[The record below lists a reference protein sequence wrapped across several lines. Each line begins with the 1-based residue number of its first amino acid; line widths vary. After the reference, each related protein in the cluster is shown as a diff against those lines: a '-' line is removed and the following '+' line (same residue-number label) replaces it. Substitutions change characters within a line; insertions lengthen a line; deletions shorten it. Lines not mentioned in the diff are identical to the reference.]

1 MLDSGI
7 EIETPVF
14 MPVGTQA
21 TVKALTP
28 EVLHHI
34 GAKIILCNSYHLYL
48 RPGIDVLKKFE
59 NLHRFMNWNAGIL
72 TDSGGF
78 QVFSLKSLR
87 TMEDDGVVFN
97 SHIDGSRHMLTPEK
111 VIDIQNIIGSDI
123 KMVLDDCVSYQ
134 EERESVEHA
143 LKRTLSWARR
153 SKEYFE
159 ERESRG
165 SLFSIVQGGMYKELR
180 EKCAL
185 ELLDLDFDG
194 YALGGLSVGEENS
207 LMYEIVHHTTDFLP
221 EHKPRYLMGVGTPAD
236 LHNCIAE
243 GIDMFD
249 CVMPTRNARNGM
261 LFTMKGNINIK
272 RQEYSL
278 DTKPIEEDCVCYTCK
293 NFSRSYL
300 RHLFKSKEILASCLN
315 SIHNIHFYLEL
326 MRKVR
331 EAIQQDRFME
341 FKNEFLSSYAH

>member
-14 MPVGTQA
+14 MPVGTLA

-28 EVLHHI
+28 LMLETI

-48 RPGIDVLKKFE
+48 RPGTDVLKKFGS
-59 NLHRFMNWNAGIL
+59 LHRFMNWNGGIL

-87 TMEDDGVVFN
+87 TMENDGVVFN

-111 VIDIQNIIGSDI
+111 VIDIQNTIGSDI

-143 LKRTLSWARR
+143 LERTLSWARR

-165 SLFSIVQGGMYKELR
+165 SLFGILQGGMYKELR
-180 EKCAL
+180 ERCAL
-185 ELLDLDFDG
+185 ELLNIDFDG
-194 YALGGLSVGEENS
+194 YALGGLSVGEENK

-236 LHNCIAE
+236 LRNCILR

-261 LFTMKGNINIK
+261 LFTMNGAINIK

-278 DTKPIEEDCVCYTCK
+278 DTKPIEEDCLCYTCK
-293 NFSRSYL
+293 NFSRAYL
-300 RHLFKSKEILASCLN
+300 RHLFKSKEILASTLN
-315 SIHNIHFYLEL
+315 SIHNIHFYFRYVEKI
-326 MRKVR
+326 RDEIKK
-331 EAIQQDRFME
+331 E
-341 FKNEFLSSYAH
+341 